1 MASRAEHTGHIQAPS
16 EPNEDLNAVQVQD
29 APNPPTEEAKLP
41 EAVISYP
48 DAAEA
53 NVVIDDKEKK
63 RGSVDDGEDNSTFL
77 IT

>member
-1 MASRAEHTGHIQAPS
+1 MASRVENTGHIQAPS
-16 EPNEDLNAVQVQD
+16 EPNQDLNEVQVHD
-29 APNPPTEEAKLP
+29 PPNPPDEEEKLP

-48 DAAEA
+48 NQAEA

-63 RGSVDDGEDNSTFL
+63 RGSVDEEENKSSFL